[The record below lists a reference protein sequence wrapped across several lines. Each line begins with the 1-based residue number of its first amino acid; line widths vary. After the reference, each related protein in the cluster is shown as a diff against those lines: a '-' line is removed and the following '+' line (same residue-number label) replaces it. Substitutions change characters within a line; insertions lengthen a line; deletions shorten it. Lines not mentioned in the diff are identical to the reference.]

1 MSRQTG
7 PSRGAMAPELT
18 SNNANLYGEGA
29 PFGDPFQVAPA
40 PVGGPVYYDAHLL
53 GHGPPPGTPRATT
66 RSTSLDI
73 PAVYNRDRLGYNHA
87 RVPSANT
94 RAAAVNSNTI
104 AYNSS
109 SVNTPTQSNRYH
121 APSRSLAPLH
131 PQFIISEERT
141 QMDRMLEMMQTLLS
155 DTAELKERISAVE
168 GALSERLQPSIPA
181 RATGIAA
188 QRGGRVTRSTRGALG
203 ATRPPARHGATPSSE
218 DSDSDTSQPTTTDAS
233 TDTDHDFG
241 SVDDDG
247 VTFQVLDISSSEKR
261 ALQSYVTKTFRRV
274 CHVSGRH
281 WPDPDVVR
289 TNPVTQEVYPTPV
302 FSVHVTDLRNRDLV
316 DVVARK
322 AQAELQNRDAW
333 PQKLKRPSQVPGPT
347 FDLAYLRERSKE
359 SFRNL
364 KQTWKETQNIEAAIQ
379 GDVNRVSHR
388 RMMRRRR
395 KSEQLAKVV
404 NIFATDHHLDPGFLA
419 DLIHEQYLSDEVSGP
434 EDEAVETRDAWKVR
448 LAAAANLPLD
458 PAAQK
463 KMEILELL
471 VPAWRSEAYSSLIH
485 DLENFCLDGTSPTQE
500 LNLKYTRVGLD
511 RPSDRIPRYAPY
523 DFGISMEWWK
533 ENNVPANKTVLKGW
547 TKWPEPDESG
557 LILERD
563 ATGAIVGASYGQ

>member
-1 MSRQTG
+1 
-7 PSRGAMAPELT
+7 MAPELT
-18 SNNANLYGEGA
+18 SNNANLYGEERRL
-29 PFGDPFQVAPA
+29 VIR
-40 PVGGPVYYDAHLL
+40 
-53 GHGPPPGTPRATT
+53 HGPPPLTSGTPRATT

-73 PAVYNRDRLGYNHA
+73 PAAYNRDRLGYNHA
-87 RVPSANT
+87 GFPPPIHVP
-94 RAAAVNSNTI
+94 
-104 AYNSS
+104 
-109 SVNTPTQSNRYH
+109 P
-121 APSRSLAPLH
+121 PSLAPLH

-188 QRGGRVTRSTRGALG
+188 QRGGRVTRSKRGALG

-281 WPDPDVVR
+281 WPDPDVVVR
-289 TNPVTQEVYPTPV
+289 TPSPRRSTQHQ
-302 FSVHVTDLRNRDLV
+302 FSVSMLRTFAIAISSMWLRVKPKLNYKIAMPGLRNSSGHRRCLG
-316 DVVARK
+316 
-322 AQAELQNRDAW
+322 L
-333 PQKLKRPSQVPGPT
+333 PST
-347 FDLAYLRERSKE
+347 SHICERSKE

-395 KSEQLAKVV
+395 VVSIYHSSPLYSPALQKSEQLAKVV

-463 KMEILELL
+463 KMEMLELL

-485 DLENFCLDGTSPTQE
+485 DLENFRLDGTSPTQE

-533 ENNVPANKTVLKGW
+533 ENNLKGW

>member
-73 PAVYNRDRLGYNHA
+73 PAAYNRDRLGYNHA
-87 RVPSANT
+87 RVPSPNT
-94 RAAAVNSNTI
+94 RAATVNSNTF

-141 QMDRMLEMMQTLLS
+141 QMARMLEMMQTLLS

-188 QRGGRVTRSTRGALG
+188 QRGGRVTRSKRGALG
-203 ATRPPARHGATPSSE
+203 LQPVTTQIM
-218 DSDSDTSQPTTTDAS
+218 TSAALTTT
-233 TDTDHDFG
+233 
-241 SVDDDG
+241 
-247 VTFQVLDISSSEKR
+247 R
-261 ALQSYVTKTFRRV
+261 ALQSYVTKTFR
-274 CHVSGRH
+274 H
-281 WPDPDVVR
+281 VVR
-289 TNPVTQEVYPTPV
+289 TNLVTQEVYPTPV

-322 AQAELQNRDAW
+322 AQAELQNRDGW

-364 KQTWKETQNIEAAIQ
+364 TQMWKETQNIEAAIQ
-379 GDVNRVSHR
+379 GDVN
-388 RMMRRRR
+388 R

-434 EDEAVETRDAWKVR
+434 EDEAVETRDAWK
-448 LAAAANLPLD
+448 
-458 PAAQK
+458 
-463 KMEILELL
+463 KMEMLELL

-485 DLENFCLDGTSPTQE
+485 DLENFRLDGTSPTQE

-511 RPSDRIPRYAPY
+511 RPSDRIPWYAPY

-533 ENNVPANKTVLKGW
+533 ENNVPANKTMLKGW

-557 LILERD
+557 LILEWD